1 MTAADSCRRQD
12 KRGRFPKNPPRFS
25 ISQRLSIWLRFETPE
40 FQLRPTKVFVKEL
53 KGLISENLVRPLKV
67 LDFS

>member
-1 MTAADSCRRQD
+1 MAAADSCRRQD

-25 ISQRLSIWLRFETPE
+25 IFSDRQFGFVLETPE
-40 FQLRPTKVFVKEL
+40 FRLRPTKVFVEEL

-67 LDFS
+67 LNFS